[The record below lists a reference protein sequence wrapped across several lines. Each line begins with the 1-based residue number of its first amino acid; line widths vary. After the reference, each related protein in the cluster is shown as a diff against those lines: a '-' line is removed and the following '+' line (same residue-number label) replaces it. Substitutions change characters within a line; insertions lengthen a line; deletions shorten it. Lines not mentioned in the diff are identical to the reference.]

1 MRPAHQQ
8 QIFNRI
14 HEENQ
19 AFKHLKI
26 FSDNDFIKFMLDYI
40 NLCTFQEVLYFP
52 TECSDS
58 FKMVAQR
65 RLVELY
71 VQDWETQRRKARRL
85 ATTQELKG
93 LAVTPAQIRLQ
104 RDYAEE
110 QRLLRASRRD
120 VDIFGQLD
128 AS

>member
-1 MRPAHQQ
+1 VRPAHQQ

-40 NLCTFQEVLYFP
+40 NLCTFQEVLYFQ

-71 VQDWETQRRKARRL
+71 VQDWETQRRKA
-85 ATTQELKG
+85 
-93 LAVTPAQIRLQ
+93 
-104 RDYAEE
+104 
-110 QRLLRASRRD
+110 
-120 VDIFGQLD
+120 
-128 AS
+128 